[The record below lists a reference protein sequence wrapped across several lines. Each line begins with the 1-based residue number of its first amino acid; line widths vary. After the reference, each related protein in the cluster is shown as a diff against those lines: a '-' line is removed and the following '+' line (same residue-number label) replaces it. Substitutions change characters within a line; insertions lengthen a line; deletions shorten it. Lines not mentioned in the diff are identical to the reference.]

1 MKRVVA
7 VLLAG
12 GQGERLYPLTRR
24 LAKPAVPFG
33 GSYRIV
39 DFTLSNCVNS
49 ELKKILILTQYKA
62 LELNRHIREGW
73 SIVSE
78 ELGEFIEVLPPM
90 KRVHEDW
97 YRGTADAVYQNLESI
112 LDEDPELTLI
122 LSADHIYK
130 MDFRDMITWHRA
142 KGAEITIA
150 TTRMPHSES
159 NRFGVLDLDGDRRV
173 RAFEEKPQHEHPDR
187 STEDPSSISVS
198 MGIYVFSTPALKR
211 ILLSDAQD
219 VNSSHDFGK
228 DILPN
233 EIARGQVFA
242 YEFRDL
248 NDKTRPYW
256 RDIGTLDAY
265 YETNMDLVQVVPE
278 FNLYD
283 ENWPI
288 RTRLFQQ
295 PPAKFVFA
303 ESEKRMG
310 VGLDSIISAGCI
322 VSGGRV
328 THSVLSPGV
337 RVDSYCEIDRSI
349 LMTGVRVGRH
359 SRIRRAIIPP
369 FVCVP
374 ERSVIGFD
382 VGTDRANGYTV
393 TEAGVVVVPPL
404 EGALA
409 RPTAV
414 EDAPCGGPTVQGS
427 RT

>member
-1 MKRVVA
+1 
-7 VLLAG
+7 
-12 GQGERLYPLTRR
+12 
-24 LAKPAVPFG
+24 
-33 GSYRIV
+33 
-39 DFTLSNCVNS
+39 
-49 ELKKILILTQYKA
+49 
-62 LELNRHIREGW
+62 
-73 SIVSE
+73 
-78 ELGEFIEVLPPM
+78 
-90 KRVHEDW
+90 
-97 YRGTADAVYQNLESI
+97 
-112 LDEDPELTLI
+112 
-122 LSADHIYK
+122 
-130 MDFRDMITWHRA
+130 
-142 KGAEITIA
+142 
-150 TTRMPHSES
+150 
-159 NRFGVLDLDGDRRV
+159 
-173 RAFEEKPQHEHPDR
+173 
-187 STEDPSSISVS
+187 
-198 MGIYVFSTPALKR
+198 MGIYVFSTPVLKR
-211 ILLSDAQD
+211 MLLSDAQD

-228 DILPN
+228 DILPK

-265 YETNMDLVQVVPE
+265 YEANMDLVQVVPE

-374 ERSVIGFD
+374 ESSVIGFD
-382 VGTDRANGYTV
+382 PDADRANGYTI

-409 RPTAV
+409 HPTAV
-414 EDAPCGGPTVQGS
+414 EDAPSGVPAVQVG

>member
-1 MKRVVA
+1 
-7 VLLAG
+7 
-12 GQGERLYPLTRR
+12 LYPLTRS

-49 ELKKILILTQYKA
+49 DLKKILILTQYKA

-73 SIVSE
+73 SIVSA

-150 TTRMPHSES
+150 TTRMPHLEA
-159 NRFGVLDLDGDRRV
+159 NRFGVLDLDRDRRV
-173 RAFEEKPQHEHPDR
+173 RAFEEKPQHEYPDI
-187 STEDPSSISVS
+187 SKADPSSISVS
-198 MGIYVFSTPALKR
+198 MGIYVFSTPVLKR

-228 DILPN
+228 DILPK
-233 EIARGQVFA
+233 EIARGQMFA

-265 YETNMDLVQVVPE
+265 YEANMDLVQVVPE

-337 RVDSYCEIDRSI
+337 RVESYCEIDWSI

-374 ERSVIGFD
+374 EWSVIGFD
-382 VGTDRANGYTV
+382 PDADRSNGYTI
-393 TEAGVVVVPPL
+393 TETGVVVVPPV

-409 RPTAV
+409 HPTAV
-414 EDAPCGGPTVQGS
+414 EDVPCGVPAVQGG